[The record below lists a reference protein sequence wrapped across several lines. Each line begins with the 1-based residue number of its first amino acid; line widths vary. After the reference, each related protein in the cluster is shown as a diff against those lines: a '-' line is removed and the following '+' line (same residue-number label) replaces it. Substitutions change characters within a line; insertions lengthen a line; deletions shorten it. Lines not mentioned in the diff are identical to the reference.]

1 VLAFSDA
8 LACGDSVEAE
18 LRTVAS
24 NVESVVI
31 CGHYPAQE
39 RPEALLDRDVGN
51 AWQSSR
57 AARGGLTG

>member
-1 VLAFSDA
+1 VLAFSGA

-31 CGHYPAQE
+31 ADCGHYPAE
-39 RPEALLDRDVGN
+39 EHPEALL
-51 AWQSSR
+51 
-57 AARGGLTG
+57 AAFEAFFAPYAR